1 MCSLDSSMSCQ
12 GCENCPTCGQLA
24 DRHLATSRAK
34 TAREVAKDFLTL
46 VADRGR
52 ACAVAS
58 RSPPGPQGPN
68 SFLEVSILT

>member
-1 MCSLDSSMSCQ
+1 MHSLDSSMSCQ

-46 VADRGR
+46 VTDRDRLRGGIKIA
-52 ACAVAS
+52 ACPAGS
-58 RSPPGPQGPN
+58 
-68 SFLEVSILT
+68 